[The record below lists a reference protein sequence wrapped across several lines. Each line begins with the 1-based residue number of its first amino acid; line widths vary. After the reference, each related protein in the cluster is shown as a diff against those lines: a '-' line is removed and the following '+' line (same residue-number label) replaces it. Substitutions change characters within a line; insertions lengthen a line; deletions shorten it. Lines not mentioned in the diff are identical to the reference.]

1 MRCFRNFATL
11 TFTVRLSWVEHPKI
25 VKLIRIQRLNRASS
39 SFRLLGPTK
48 TSPKQHSNR
57 PLMSKKDEETQ
68 SVRNS
73 LELINKFPGVDQQ
86 IPANSW
92 GIFMFTMYNP
102 SFLCF
107 FRQIS
112 PCLQQYLWIFTNLR
126 RCGTNENANLVEQL
140 KNHNVLYRP
149 FATIQLPKDNL
160 LTYPPF
166 LTFSHN
172 NVVVRLPR
180 FGNNTWFNLGG
191 ASIHFFLG

>member
-1 MRCFRNFATL
+1 
-11 TFTVRLSWVEHPKI
+11 
-25 VKLIRIQRLNRASS
+25 
-39 SFRLLGPTK
+39 
-48 TSPKQHSNR
+48 
-57 PLMSKKDEETQ
+57 MSKKDEETQ